1 MRDDMTLAELLGQAP
16 RGPDPGFRFDVF
28 ALIAARARRRAALRR
43 AVRTVLLFAAL
54 GLVFPLA
61 GAAGLTMETLR
72 PFLLLAGLLA
82 CAALFARV
90 SIEGPR
96 GVLARSRA
104 LVQFA

>member
-1 MRDDMTLAELLGQAP
+1 MRDDMLAELLGEAP

-28 ALIAARARRRAALRR
+28 ALIAARARRRSALRR
-43 AVRTVLLFAAL
+43 AVKTMLRFAAL

-72 PFLLLAGLLA
+72 PFLLLAGVLG
-82 CAALFARV
+82 CAALFALV

-104 LVQFA
+104 LVRSA

>member
-1 MRDDMTLAELLGQAP
+1 MRDELLAELLGEAP

-28 ALIAARARRRAALRR
+28 ALIAARARRRAAVRR
-43 AVRTVLLFAAL
+43 AVKTMVRFAAL

-61 GAAGLTMETLR
+61 GAAGLTMETLQ
-72 PFLLLAGLLA
+72 PFVVLAGALA
-82 CAALFARV
+82 GAGLFALL

-104 LVQFA
+104 LVRSA